1 MSTFEVEAKIKVP
14 VTHLKA
20 FMDVRYWEDAEV
32 DGVDESDEEPLIPF
46 YSPNGWQIFV
56 DLETGKIDGWP
67 KGVTAKTHYKVADAG
82 IYSLLNAAGEV
93 VVERDWYVPSMLYP
107 NADGFGDYV
116 ILNINEDGIIKD
128 WKVDLTL
135 FEGEDDD

>member
-1 MSTFEVEAKIKVP
+1 M
-14 VTHLKA
+14 
-20 FMDVRYWEDAEV
+20 
-32 DGVDESDEEPLIPF
+32 
-46 YSPNGWQIFV
+46 
-56 DLETGKIDGWP
+56 
-67 KGVTAKTHYKVADAG
+67 TAKTHYKVADAG